1 MKRRWMMMAAVLV
14 VGPAAAQE
22 VNLTQALNAVDWSVF
37 GELDHE
43 QVEAL
48 CRELQT
54 RLQGEYVV
62 DVAALRDVATALL
75 PLLEVHEA
83 WQPYAA
89 WLRARLDYLVVAE
102 EWRVTMA
109 PPRLELPVPPT
120 ELPPINPSPERERQI
135 WVKQL
140 ERRPPDP
147 RSETVVPRLKP
158 IFAAE
163 GVPAELVWLA
173 EVESGFDPSAR
184 SPAGAVGLYQLMPET
199 AKWLGLSVW
208 PRDERLDAERNAR
221 AAARYLRQLHGQFG
235 DWRLTL
241 AAYNAG
247 PGRVRR
253 LLERE
258 GARSFDEIATK
269 LPAET
274 QMYVPKVEAT
284 LWRRERVALTALN

>member
-1 MKRRWMMMAAVLV
+1 MLHS
-14 VGPAAAQE
+14 
-22 VNLTQALNAVDWSVF
+22 VDWSVF
-37 GELDHE
+37 GEVDHE
-43 QVEAL
+43 QVQAV
-48 CRELQT
+48 CRELQAK
-54 RLQGEYVV
+54 LQGDYVADLAV
-62 DVAALRDVATALL
+62 VREVAVALL
-75 PLLEVHEA
+75 PALESNEE

-102 EWRVTMA
+102 ELRVTIP

-120 ELPPINPSPERERQI
+120 ELTPINPSPQQEREI

-140 ERRPPDP
+140 ELRPPYP
-147 RSETVVPRLKP
+147 RAETFVPRLKP
-158 IFAAE
+158 IFAEE
-163 GVPAELVWLA
+163 GVPSELVWLA
-173 EVESGFDPSAR
+173 EVESGFDARAR
-184 SPAGAVGLYQLMPET
+184 SPVGAVGLYQLMPET

-221 AAARYLRQLHGQFG
+221 AAARYLRHLHGKFR

-247 PGRVRR
+247 QGRVRR
-253 LLERE
+253 LLEKE
-258 GARSFDEIATK
+258 GAQSFDEIATK

-284 LWRRERVALTALN
+284 LLRREGVALTSL